1 MYSYNGEISN
11 IIIAREDKLKI
22 GKNLV
27 IHNGALAK
35 RYSERRTKKYMRNNS
50 ILIEIDLGVGDSQ
63 SSIWTCDL
71 TEKYVKINAD
81 YRS

>member
-1 MYSYNGEISN
+1 
-11 IIIAREDKLKI
+11 
-22 GKNLV
+22 
-27 IHNGALAK
+27 LAK

-71 TEKYVKINAD
+71 TEKYIKINAD